1 MTLALSVLQGSLDG
15 WIVVTLALVV
25 VWIRQ
30 AFIRRQAPPLLSI
43 EPDDH
48 YMSRQK
54 TFIRKTDRARNYVL
68 GFMTAS
74 VIMGIATITAWLY
87 QRLQ

>member
-15 WIVVTLALVV
+15 WIVATLALLV
-25 VWIRQ
+25 VWVRQ
-30 AFIRRQAPPLLSI
+30 ALIRRKSPPLLSI
-43 EPDDH
+43 EPDDFH
-48 YMSRQK
+48 LTRQK
-54 TFIRKTDRARNYVL
+54 SFIQKTERIRRYVL
-68 GFMTAS
+68 GFTTVS